1 MKKLLSL
8 FIAMSMMI
16 TAFAVPANVLAEETE
31 EQGNRVLLEEDFES
45 EDGSNAFNANC
56 TNVEYNENDDV
67 SEHYGEIAYNAD
79 GQQVLATLDIED
91 VYSGTVRI
99 GFDAYLLSN
108 GNRPVT
114 AIPAS
119 DGSSTGEY
127 YLLQVFQR
135 EVHVKARVAGEQ
147 IYKATEDGWVRVEQ
161 MVNLDTGVTQ
171 TKLYDMAG
179 NLIGS
184 GENNGGDSISKVV
197 FKNWG
202 ISSAFKV
209 DNIII
214 EICNPV
220 QKERNI
226 FTENFEGATNLFD
239 ANCTNVKYDE
249 NSEHYGEIPN
259 VADTIGTIDFEDVS
273 DGAVELSYDLY
284 LQSNNRLIRA
294 IDGAGSKIYVLQATS
309 RTIKTT
315 NNGEEIAKISAD
327 GWVHINQK
335 LYLDKGTVWTK
346 VYSGKD
352 LIGEKIHDAGLTSIA
367 KLEFINKSPA
377 TTLRLDNI
385 SVDIVNPVLEEKTVF
400 TEQFEET
407 TNALGEACTNVTYD
421 GVAGH
426 VGEVALGGTGIIDC
440 DSFYGGTVKVSYDA
454 YLKNNNRLIRATD
467 VNGKQYY
474 IAQLMNREVRFTDG
488 TNVISTPYDGSS
500 DGWIHVEHLLNF
512 DTGVITT
519 KVYSEN
525 ALVGEGT
532 YEAGCESITKIEIMN
547 KSTGEVF
554 HIDNISIETF
564 IDRPEVKEIIVY
576 DVFGDAVEN
585 PTNAVNAIEKVEI
598 IFDENISSFNS
609 AECFAI
615 KSGSDVIKTAGKI
628 KDNVY
633 TMTLKESLEYGTTYT
648 IIVSKNVIDTDG
660 NAIELDYI
668 KELTTIELAD
678 TQSKVEITSYEKA
691 EDGTITVDAG
701 FINAEADTLDMVFIV
716 AYYDAEGKLLEISD
730 IKTKDSSDAYGKLH
744 MTFDSYSGTD
754 TVNTKIF
761 YWDSLG
767 NINPYGA
774 QIEL

>member
-16 TAFAVPANVLAEETE
+16 TAFAVPANVFAEETG

-67 SEHYGEIAYNAD
+67 SEHYGEIAFNAE
-79 GQQVLATLDIED
+79 GQVLATLDIED

-99 GFDAYLLSN
+99 GFDAYLLGN
-108 GNRPVT
+108 GNRPVV

-119 DGSSTGEY
+119 DSSSTGEY
-127 YLLQVFQR
+127 YLSQVFQR
-135 EVHVKARVAGEQ
+135 EVHVKQRVAGEH
-147 IYKATEDGWVRVEQ
+147 IYKATEDGWVRIEQ
-161 MVNLDTGVTQ
+161 MVNLDTGVIQ
-171 TKLYDMAG
+171 TELYDMTG
-179 NLIGS
+179 NKLAS

-202 ISSAFKV
+202 KSSAFKV

-226 FTENFEGATNLFD
+226 FTENFEGSTNLFKS
-239 ANCTNVKYDE
+239 NCTNVKYDE

-259 VADTIGTIDFEDVS
+259 VADTIGAIDFEDVS

-284 LQSNNRLIRA
+284 LQGNNRLIRA
-294 IDGAGSKIYVLQATS
+294 VDTAGKKIYVLQATS

-327 GWVHINQK
+327 AWVHIEQK

-346 VYSGKD
+346 VYSGNT
-352 LIGEKIHDAGLTSIA
+352 LIGEKIYNAGLTSIA
-367 KLEFINKSPA
+367 NLEFINKSPA

-385 SVDIVNPVLEEKTVF
+385 SVDIVNPVIEEKTVF
-400 TEQFEET
+400 TEQFEGT
-407 TNALGEACTNVTYD
+407 TNALGEACTNVTYE
-421 GVAGH
+421 GVEGS
-426 VGEVALGGTGIIDC
+426 VGEIALGGTGTIDC

-454 YLKNNNRLIRATD
+454 YLKQNNRLIRATG
-467 VNGKQYY
+467 VNGEKYY
-474 IAQLMNREVRFTDG
+474 LAQLMNKEVRFTDG
-488 TNVISTPYDGSS
+488 TNIISTPYDGSS

-512 DTGVITT
+512 DNGVITT

-532 YEAGCESITKIEIMN
+532 YEAGCESITKIEILN
-547 KSTGEVF
+547 KSTGAVF
-554 HIDNISIETF
+554 HMDNISIETV

-576 DVFGDAVEN
+576 DVFGNVVEN
-585 PTNAVNAIEKVEI
+585 LTGAVNAIEKVEI
-598 IFDENISSFNS
+598 VFDEDISSFNS
-609 AECFAI
+609 AEYFVI
-615 KSGSDVIKTAGKI
+615 KNASEVIKTAGKI

-633 TMTLKESLEYGTTYT
+633 TMTLKEKLAYGTTYT
-648 IIVSKNVIDTDG
+648 IEVSKNVIDNDG

-668 KELTTIELAD
+668 KELTTMELAD
-678 TQSKVEITSYEKA
+678 AQSKVQINSYNKA
-691 EDGTITVDAG
+691 DDGTITVDAG
-701 FINAEADTLDMVFIV
+701 FINAETDTLDMVFIV
-716 AYYDAEGKLLEISD
+716 AFYDVDGKMLEISD
-730 IKTKDSSDAYGKLH
+730 VKTKNSSDAYGKLH
-744 MTFDSYSGTD
+744 MTFDGYSGTD
-754 TVNTKIF
+754 TVDKVKIF
-761 YWDSLG
+761 YWDNLG
-767 NINPYGA
+767 NIKPYGV